1 MTASIIEPHTDPYL
15 AVVEACFVLT
25 VFYIFGCIRDN
36 LRYYGF
42 MPQSE
47 SGLEKNRPGYVGLYS
62 SFENFFRRN
71 FLVRACDL
79 FQNPI
84 CSMAGPEVEL
94 MEREF
99 LPDFKLRYTGK
110 TKKVINMTSY
120 NYLEMNQREGSTADS
135 VIKAITEYG
144 PSVCASAN
152 ELGMTSLQAELER
165 KVAQFIGV
173 EDALTVG
180 MGFATNTTM
189 IPGVIT
195 KDCLIISDQL
205 NHASIA
211 LGCKLSGCVI
221 KRFSHNNMKE
231 LEQLL
236 RDGIIYGNTRTRR
249 SYKKILIIVE
259 GVYSM
264 EGTIVDLPE
273 VIRLKK
279 KYKAFLYLDEAHS
292 IGSVGMT
299 GRGVCEL
306 LRCDPQDVDLMMG
319 TFTKSFGAAG
329 GYVAGKKELIDF
341 LRRNCAGTVYGRAMA
356 PAVTQQIISSFD
368 LLSKSEEGKTKLRR
382 LRQNSQYFRKKLK
395 EEGFYI
401 LGHDASPVVPMMVY
415 NPVVGIFFVRKLLE
429 RGIGCIMVGFP
440 ATELAKNRI
449 RFCLSAGHTPEMLD
463 YVIQQV
469 IDVGRQARVFKVP
482 VQQQHGKI
490 IRRRSLGSIS
500 F

>member
-1 MTASIIEPHTDPYL
+1 MSTLIEPHYDPYL
-15 AVVEACFVLT
+15 AVVEACFVLC
-25 VFYIFGCIRDN
+25 VFYVYGYLRDN

-42 MPQSE
+42 MEQSVKTF
-47 SGLEKNRPGYVGLYS
+47 EKNREGYVGLYN

-71 FLVRACDL
+71 FLVRGEDL
-79 FQNPI
+79 FNVPI

-94 MEREF
+94 IEREF
-99 LPDFKLRYTGK
+99 ESDFKLRLTGT

-120 NYLEMNQREGSTADS
+120 NYLEMNQREGPTADA
-135 VIKAITEYG
+135 VIKAIKDYG
-144 PSVCASAN
+144 PSVCAAAN
-152 ELGMTSLQAELER
+152 ELGTTVLQTQLER
-165 KVAQFIGV
+165 KVAEFIGV

-189 IPGVIT
+189 IPGIIT
-195 KDCLIISDQL
+195 KDCLIISDEF

-211 LGCKLSGCVI
+211 LGCKLSGCVT
-221 KRFSHNNMKE
+221 KRFRHNNMNE
-231 LEQLL
+231 LEGLL
-236 RDGIIYGNTRTRR
+236 REGILYGNPRTRR

-264 EGTIVDLPE
+264 EGTIVHLPE

-292 IGSVGMT
+292 IGSVGPT
-299 GRGVCEL
+299 GRGVCEYM
-306 LRCDPQDVDLMMG
+306 RCDPRDVDLMMG

-329 GYVAGKKELIDF
+329 GYVAGKKEVINY
-341 LRRNCAGTVYGRAMA
+341 LRQNCAGAVYGRAMS
-356 PAVTQQIISSFD
+356 PAVVQQIISSFD
-368 LLSKSEEGKTKLRR
+368 VLANQEEGKTKLRQ
-382 LRQNSQYFRKKLK
+382 LKQNTQYFRRKMQ

-401 LGHDASPVVPMMVY
+401 LGHEASPVVPMMVY
-415 NPVVGIFFVRKLLE
+415 NPVVAMFIARELRN
-429 RGIGCIMVGFP
+429 RGIGSVMVGFP

-449 RFCLSAGHTPEMLD
+449 RFCLSAGHTRQMLD

-469 IDVGRQARVFKVP
+469 IEVGRQARVYKVP
-482 VQQQHGKI
+482 VHLQHGKMV
-490 IRRRSLGSIS
+490 RRRSLGSIS